1 MNLLKKLFGG
11 GGPSRSNDPSGMYY
25 YVRSNRTGE
34 VIQVRLNRE
43 NDLSLADD
51 EQGYF
56 VRKMIVGQKGFDR
69 IEAEF
74 HFDRARR
81 FVSCDL
87 TGGTMVEWED
97 YEAYL
102 AQQKPQE

>member
-1 MNLLKKLFGG
+1 MNLLKKLLGG
-11 GGPSRSNDPSGMYY
+11 GASRPSDPSGMYY

-43 NDLSLADD
+43 NDLSLEDD

-56 VRKMIVGQKGFDR
+56 VRKMIVGQKSFDR
-69 IEAEF
+69 MEAEF
-74 HFDRARR
+74 HFDRTRR
-81 FVSCDL
+81 FISCDV
-87 TGGTMVEWED
+87 TGGTMVERDD
-97 YEAYL
+97 YEIYL